1 MNNRRIAIVLAIL
14 PAACSTAAD
23 PPSLLPRAIESQ
35 SREAITA
42 PADTPVAADAVLVAR
57 LKTHLDDARA
67 GDAMFAAAEKSNARI
82 LNMRRT
88 AVEGSEAWI
97 ATEMARSALEVARQ
111 RSASALADVDALLVE
126 NTEAAS
132 GDDNISG
139 QAEILAV
146 QSEIAAIVDR
156 QTRRL
161 NTLIR

>member
-1 MNNRRIAIVLAIL
+1 MNIRRIAIVLAIL
-14 PAACSTAAD
+14 PSACSTAAD

-35 SREAITA
+35 SREIITA
-42 PADTPVAADAVLVAR
+42 PADAPAAADTVLVAR
-57 LKTHLDDARA
+57 LKRLFDDARA
-67 GDAMFAAAEKSNARI
+67 GDAMFAAAEKSNASS

-132 GDDNISG
+132 GGNKVAG
-139 QAEILAV
+139 LAEILAV

-161 NTLIR
+161 NTLTR

>member
-1 MNNRRIAIVLAIL
+1 
-14 PAACSTAAD
+14 
-23 PPSLLPRAIESQ
+23 
-35 SREAITA
+35 
-42 PADTPVAADAVLVAR
+42 
-57 LKTHLDDARA
+57 
-67 GDAMFAAAEKSNARI
+67 MFAAAEKSNASS

-132 GDDNISG
+132 GDNKVAG
-139 QAEILAV
+139 LAEILAV

-161 NTLIR
+161 NTLTR